1 MNRIEPRTIQQLIV
15 NQDTPQREKRVEHY
29 LIPAYQRGYRW
40 TTLHVEALLEDLDSF
55 LKHSEEPGAK
65 NEAYCLQPIVVVGQ
79 QDSDGKRIWEIV
91 DGQQRLTTLYIL
103 LKYLD
108 EKQKRFEIN
117 FEKRGKSDVFLRD
130 LSSSTLNDNEPDFH
144 FMSDAYRCIQKWFEA
159 KTESDLSYDKR
170 FWVRLMSSV
179 QVIWY
184 DVELLPNSSKS
195 LEEQKIDIFNRL
207 NIGKIPLEDAE
218 LVRALLM
225 SKVDANSERDKL
237 IRQAEFSNEWYE
249 IEHWLQQPEQWLF
262 LTDKKY
268 ANHIQLIFELMAHN
282 KNSENYSTFK
292 WFEKQIQDSKDPV
305 NKASKLWYEVKEY
318 FAYFR
323 FWFSNRDIY
332 HYVGFL
338 LSANLLKLED
348 VIEYSKWDKHSFAK
362 KLKQLISN
370 YLDGINL
377 DELSYEN
384 NQEELK
390 RILLLFNVLSV
401 NAIKANKQSRFPF
414 NLYNEIKQGKKWSL
428 EHIHAQQSQDPLQKD
443 KVIRDWI
450 SDTLRSISR
459 VSSIEKGVDDNGNII
474 AINLKPMIE
483 ELQQLSKTPSDE
495 KVDED
500 RFNLVRAQIVNAFD
514 SESTKH
520 LLDNMALLSCPDNS
534 RLNNAIFP
542 VKRDRVIEME
552 LEGRF
557 IPPCTRNVFLKIYS
571 KADTQ
576 PYFWSKEDKVD
587 YIREIN
593 RVFYEFKLEVR
604 NEN

>member
-1 MNRIEPRTIQQLIV
+1 MNKIEPRTIQQLIV
-15 NQDTPQREKRVEHY
+15 NQETPQRENRVEHY

-40 TTLHVEALLEDLDSF
+40 TTLHVEALLEDLGNF
-55 LKHSEEPGAK
+55 LKRSEEPGAK
-65 NEAYCLQPIVVVGQ
+65 NEAYCLQPIVVVAQ

-91 DGQQRLTTLYIL
+91 DGQQRLTTLFIL

-108 EKQKRFEIN
+108 EKRFDIS
-117 FEKRGKSDVFLRD
+117 FEKRSKSDEFLRN
-130 LSSSTLNDNEPDFH
+130 LSSSTLDDNEPDYH

-159 KTESDLSYDKR
+159 KTETDLSYDKR
-170 FWVRLMSSV
+170 FWVKLMSNV

-225 SKVDANSERDKL
+225 SKVDANSEREKL

-282 KNSENYSTFK
+282 NNSENYSTFK

-305 NKASKLWYEVKEY
+305 CKASKLWYEVKEY

-323 FWFSNRDIY
+323 FWLSDRDIY

-338 LSANLLKLED
+338 LSANLSKLEEL
-348 VIEYSKWDKHSFAK
+348 IEYSKEDKHSFAK
-362 KLKQLISN
+362 KLKQLIAN
-370 YLDGINL
+370 YLESTNL

-384 NQEELK
+384 DQEELK

-450 SDTLRSISR
+450 SDTLRSIGR
-459 VSSIEKGVDDNGNII
+459 ISSIEKGFDDEGNII
-474 AINLKPMIE
+474 VTPLKPLIE
-483 ELQQLSKTPSDE
+483 ELLQLSKTPLDE

-500 RFNLVRAQIVNAFD
+500 RFNLVRAKIVNAFD

-576 PYFWSKEDKVD
+576 PYFWSKEDKID

-593 RVFYEFKLEVR
+593 RVFDDFKLEVSHD
-604 NEN
+604 N

>member
-1 MNRIEPRTIQQLIV
+1 MNRIEVRTIQQLIV
-15 NQDTPQREKRVEHY
+15 NQETPQRENRVEHY

-40 TTLHVEALLEDLDSF
+40 TTLHVEALLEDLDNF
-55 LKHSEEPGAK
+55 LKRSEEPGAK
-65 NEAYCLQPIVVVGQ
+65 NEAYCLQPIVVVAQ
-79 QDSDGKRIWEIV
+79 QDPDGKRIWEIV

-103 LKYLD
+103 LKYLN
-108 EKQKRFEIN
+108 EKRFDIS
-117 FEKRGKSDVFLRD
+117 FEKRRKSDEFLRN
-130 LSSSTLNDNEPDFH
+130 LSSSTLDDNEPDYH

-159 KTESDLSYDKR
+159 KTETDLSYDKR
-170 FWVRLMSSV
+170 FWVKLMSNV

-225 SKVDANSERDKL
+225 SKVDAKSEREKL

-305 NKASKLWYEVKEY
+305 CKASKLWHEVKEY

-323 FWFSNRDIY
+323 FWFSDRDIY

-338 LSANLLKLED
+338 LAANLSKLEEL
-348 VIEYSKWDKHSFAK
+348 IEYSKEDKHSFAK
-362 KLKQLISN
+362 KLKQLIAN
-370 YLDGINL
+370 YLESINL

-384 NQEELK
+384 DQEELK

-450 SDTLRSISR
+450 SDTLRSIR
-459 VSSIEKGVDDNGNII
+459 RISSIEKGIDDEGNII
-474 AINLKPMIE
+474 VTNLKPMIE
-483 ELQQLSKTPSDE
+483 ELLQLSKTPLDE

-576 PYFWSKEDKVD
+576 PYFWSKEDKID

-593 RVFYEFKLEVR
+593 RVFDDFKIEVSHD
-604 NEN
+604 N